1 MYCILVNIFVFIIL
15 VSNVYSDVGGDRA
28 EGDVELPS
36 DRGMIKG
43 LISELSTLKYA
54 PYIHANTF
62 LWVNLICLNLPV
74 NCSRFM
80 PNLKQ
85 YF

>member
-1 MYCILVNIFVFIIL
+1 MYCVLVNIFVFIIL

-54 PYIHANTF
+54 PYMPTPFYA
-62 LWVNLICLNLPV
+62 WVNLICLNLPV

>member
-1 MYCILVNIFVFIIL
+1 MNSLFVKWFSLHLMYCVLVNIFVFIIL
-15 VSNVYSDVGGDRA
+15 VSNVYSDVRGNRA

-62 LWVNLICLNLPV
+62 LCLG
-74 NCSRFM
+74 
-80 PNLKQ
+80 
-85 YF
+85 